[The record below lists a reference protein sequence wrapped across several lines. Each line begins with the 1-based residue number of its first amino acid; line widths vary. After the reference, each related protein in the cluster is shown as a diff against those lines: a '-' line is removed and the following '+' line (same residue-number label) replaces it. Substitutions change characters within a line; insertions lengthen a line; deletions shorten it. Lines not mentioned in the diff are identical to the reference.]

1 MMAKFVERFPYSVAT
16 LLFAVVVFLAAVIWD
31 VNVFRVPA
39 RFNLI
44 GIENSETGEICIVF
58 LLTIPALFVDRVVA
72 RLRAYEGQLHAE
84 RLRVLRLTMRT
95 VEDIVNNSLT
105 ELQLLRMHA
114 EGNVPDE
121 VLIVFDR
128 TIMHTAAQITAL
140 GNLTVFTERPMASGP
155 GLSMP
160 DPGQRR

>member
-1 MMAKFVERFPYSVAT
+1 MTAKFVERFPYSMAT
-16 LLFAVVVFLAAVIWD
+16 LVFAAVVFLAAVIGD

-39 RFNLI
+39 GFNLI

-72 RLRAYEGQLHAE
+72 RLHAYEGQLHAE

-155 GLSMP
+155 GLVLP